1 MFFLLPASGSHI
13 LSGIHILQLPRIPCF
28 IPVYLLRMGRQ
39 NCSSSLV
46 SQKPL
51 ELRHIIYRKDG
62 RTSVSSPAGN
72 CSKTCFS
79 CFPAIY
85 QAGNGLFR
93 QPGLIAYSKT
103 DSIQASLLQFLFQRL
118 QGKMNGMRNSKAAV
132 SVSTVVKPCTLS
144 RSEESPRTGLPEFF
158 CGKLFWKVP
167 LSPLKYGGT

>member
-132 SVSTVVKPCTLS
+132 SVFYCCKTVRCPALKNLLVLAYQNFSAENCFGKS
-144 RSEESPRTGLPEFF
+144 RCL
-158 CGKLFWKVP
+158 L
-167 LSPLKYGGT
+167 